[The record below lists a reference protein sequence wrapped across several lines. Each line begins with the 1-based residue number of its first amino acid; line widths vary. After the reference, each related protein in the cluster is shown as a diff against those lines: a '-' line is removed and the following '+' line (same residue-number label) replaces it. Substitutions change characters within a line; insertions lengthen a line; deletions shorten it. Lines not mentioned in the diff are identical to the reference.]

1 MSVKRATFLAAACA
15 ALLAPAAFAAAESP
29 AAYPSRS
36 VRVLVGYPPGGAS
49 DIVGR
54 LIANE
59 LANLDKQAFVI
70 ENKPGVGGMLAMS
83 QLARMPADGYAI
95 GLGVSGTLAT
105 GPHLQKSKMYDPL
118 ADFEPVGM
126 VAKAPMVLLAS
137 PSAGYDNV
145 AALIKDA
152 KAHPGHVM
160 FASGAQ
166 AFELALKL
174 FNSKAGVDITTVS
187 YAGGA
192 QASIDVMSGRAQI
205 MVDTIGAQQGNI
217 KAGKLKPLAVLDS
230 VRSPTLPDVPTMA
243 EAGVPGY
250 EALGWTSL
258 VVPKGTP
265 EPIVRKLN
273 QQLQQV
279 LAMPQVKDKLLS
291 IGFEPWPGT
300 TQFMQKTV
308 ASEYAKWGDVVRA
321 SGMQPQ

>member
-1 MSVKRATFLAAACA
+1 
-15 ALLAPAAFAAAESP
+15 
-29 AAYPSRS
+29 
-36 VRVLVGYPPGGAS
+36 
-49 DIVGR
+49 
-54 LIANE
+54 
-59 LANLDKQAFVI
+59 
-70 ENKPGVGGMLAMS
+70 
-83 QLARMPADGYAI
+83 
-95 GLGVSGTLAT
+95 VSGTLAT
-105 GPHLQKSKMYDPL
+105 GPHLQKTKLYDPL

-137 PSAGYDNV
+137 PSAGYDSV
-145 AALIKDA
+145 AALVKDA

-166 AFELALKL
+166 AFELALQL
-174 FNSKAGVDITTVS
+174 FKSKAGVDITTVS
-187 YAGGA
+187 YPGGA

-230 VRSPTLPDVPTMA
+230 VRSPILPDVPTMA
-243 EAGVPGY
+243 EAGVTGY

-279 LAMPQVKDKLLS
+279 LAKPQVRDKLLS

-300 TQFMQKTV
+300 PQFMQKTV
-308 ASEYAKWGDVVRA
+308 ATEYAKWGEVVRT

>member
-95 GLGVSGTLAT
+95 GLGVS
-105 GPHLQKSKMYDPL
+105 DPL

-230 VRSPTLPDVPTMA
+230 VRSPTLPNVPTMA

-300 TQFMQKTV
+300 TQFMQETV